1 MNSRQFDTM
10 NIQFQDYST
19 ITILIA
25 KIVLNCEIES
35 EILILVVLSYCS
47 ISTMVSLFFYEF
59 LFKYSFAYYL
69 FYNLLSYALFW
80 AVVEEM
86 N

>member
-1 MNSRQFDTM
+1 MNSRQYDTM
-10 NIQFQDYST
+10 NIQFQDYS
-19 ITILIA
+19 TILIA

-69 FYNLLSYALFW
+69 FYYLLSYALFW